1 MKLGF
6 TRLTDLQIEFLKIL
20 LLHILVFTI
29 MKQLTR
35 KKMSFTMIF

>member
-1 MKLGF
+1 MKSGF
-6 TRLTDLQIEFLKIL
+6 TQLTDLQTEFLKIL
-20 LLHILVFTI
+20 LLHILVFTT